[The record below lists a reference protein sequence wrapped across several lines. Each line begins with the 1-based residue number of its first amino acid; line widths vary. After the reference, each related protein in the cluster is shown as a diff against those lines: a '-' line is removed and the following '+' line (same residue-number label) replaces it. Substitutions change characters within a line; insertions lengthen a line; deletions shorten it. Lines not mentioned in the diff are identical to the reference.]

1 MKKIAISKLSEKLQ
15 DSIIK
20 EVKGAISINYEEA
33 SMSKSKMPEW
43 FKDFAKEVFTRLDRI
58 ELRLDRIENTPT
70 MKRELLETYK

>member
-1 MKKIAISKLSEKLQ
+1 MKKIVISKLSEKLQ

-33 SMSKSKMPEW
+33 LMSKSKMPEW
-43 FKDFAKEVFTRLDRI
+43 FKDFAKEVFARLDRI

-70 MKRELLETYK
+70 MKKELLETYK